1 MSLTYEIN
9 YDRTVGY
16 GDNEMVAA
24 VLKATSP
31 NLCLS
36 NVLETM
42 AGFTLDTLL
51 KFSQGYFEKQNAL
64 DMCNQLTS
72 KVKLSD
78 EVACYFVIRFWKC
91 AQKS

>member
-1 MSLTYEIN
+1 MIRNSGQIGQKCFVSLTYEIN

-51 KFSQGYFEKQNAL
+51 KFTQGYFEKQNAPGYVQPA
-64 DMCNQLTS
+64 NVES
-72 KVKLSD
+72 
-78 EVACYFVIRFWKC
+78 
-91 AQKS
+91 